1 MCLNPQDLEDLRRA
15 VVILE
20 NPGFAIRISN
30 AIGTPIEKTFD
41 LLPQTWS
48 ASVHEAT
55 QKAIGKALEA
65 AIATLDSNNAW
76 GESSNATHKILSG
89 VSGAVGG
96 FFGAPALA
104 LELPIT
110 TTIMLRSI
118 ADIGRSEGE
127 YIAAPRSKLAC
138 LEVFAFGGKSAWDDG
153 AETGYYAVRATLA
166 KTVSEA
172 AQYLSGKSYFE
183 KSAPVLI
190 RFVTKVA
197 SRFGITVSQK
207 LAAQAVPAIGALG
220 GASIN
225 LLFMNH
231 FQGMARGHFIVR
243 RLERS
248 YGEEAIRLAYD
259 RLRNDESMHSRG
271 RRNDYT

>member
-1 MCLNPQDLEDLRRA
+1 MRLNPQDLEDLRRA

-55 QKAIGKALEA
+55 QKAIGKALEV

-127 YIAAPRSKLAC
+127 YIAAPRAKLAC

-166 KTVSEA
+166 NTVSEA
-172 AQYLSGKSYFE
+172 AQYLSGRSYFE

-190 RFVTKVA
+190 RLVTKVA